1 MSLLSIVVL
10 TYNQEKMIQQCLDS
24 ILLSNTDD
32 VELIVANDC
41 SQDNTKDVIELWLY
55 NNKYKFDS
63 VLFVDNKQNLGT
75 VRNVIQAV
83 NRTNSKYIKT
93 IAGDDW
99 FLPGAINAI
108 KSFCRNNLFDVAF
121 SSMKV
126 AYQDENGNVEVCDEI
141 VPASRI
147 NGFFNMDPKEQFR
160 MLTKWCCLPAPG
172 NLFTRS
178 YWDTIELYKADI
190 SIAEDWAMWLLGA
203 SKSMIFKEIPETL
216 VVYRKHLKS
225 VSRDMSSPRAKKGL
239 SEVAWVLWNIGFSRR
254 DWLSFTDEL
263 RLFFLWLIIKTISM
277 LPPTLIGS
285 LDKLRRFLGPIFFK
299 RKFS

>member
-32 VELIVANDC
+32 VELIVADDC
-41 SQDNTKDVIELWLY
+41 SQDNTKDVIELWLC

-63 VLFVDNKQNLGT
+63 VIFVDNKQNLGT

-83 NRTNSKYIKT
+83 DRTNSQYIKT

-108 KSFCRNNLFDVAF
+108 KFFCRNNVFDVAF
-121 SSMKV
+121 SSMKI
-126 AYQDENGNVEVCDEI
+126 AYQDEKGNVEVCNEI

-147 NGFFNMDPKEQFR
+147 NGFFNMDSKGQFQ

-172 NLFTRS
+172 NLFTRR

-203 SKSMIFKEIPETL
+203 SKSMIFKEIPGAL
-216 VVYRKHLKS
+216 VIYRKHTKS
-225 VSRDMSSPRAKKGL
+225 VSRDVSSPRFKKAL
-239 SEVAWVLWNIGFSRR
+239 KEVAWVLWNIGFSRS
-254 DWLSFTDEL
+254 DWLSLSDKT
-263 RLFFLWLIIKTISM
+263 RLLILFLSIKTVSI
-277 LPPTLIGS
+277 LPLYLINY

-299 RKFS
+299 RNFT

>member
-24 ILLSNTDD
+24 LLLSNTDD
-32 VELIVANDC
+32 VELIVADDC
-41 SQDNTKDVIELWLY
+41 SQDNTKDVIELWLC
-55 NNKYKFDS
+55 NNKCKFDS
-63 VLFVDNKQNLGT
+63 VFFVENKHNLGT
-75 VRNVIQAV
+75 VRNVVHAV
-83 NRTNSKYIKT
+83 DRTNSKYIKT

-147 NGFFNMDPKEQFR
+147 NGFFNMDSKEQFR

-172 NLFTRS
+172 NLFTRD
-178 YWDTIELYKADI
+178 YWDTIELNKADI

-203 SKSMIFKEIPETL
+203 SKSMTFMEIPETL
-216 VVYRKHLKS
+216 VVYRKHMKS

-263 RLFFLWLIIKTISM
+263 RLFFLWLTIKTISM
-277 LPPTLIGS
+277 FPSTLIGS
-285 LDKLRRFLGPIFFK
+285 LDKLRRSLGPIFFK